1 MAKETLPAKKGID
14 YLAELRKAAKE
25 TKAVFNSKD
34 LEKMNAYLRVKHTEV
49 ENNLGMLYEV
59 AGHAA
64 VAMVNEGYAL
74 IQLKAFLPHG
84 ELGSYIKS
92 SLPYSDRYARMV
104 VVVYRHVQEYCDE
117 TKKLGRTPEHLVIQD
132 IIRDVMHPNR
142 QNGSHASDMPS
153 DGSTEAVDEDS
164 ETEGDDEAGNTTE
177 IEPHPPDTAP
187 PIIDAEFE
195 AKDAEILTDANG
207 KTLPK
212 NLRPAFS
219 EDVYYKD
226 FVHSL
231 RATKRQ
237 IKERIKDN
245 PEAYVALRMQKLEA
259 AINDAARILTL
270 SAPYVICSYC
280 GAKRSHKCRACEG
293 AGYLTKLQYHAVP
306 DELKE

>member
-14 YLAELRKAAKE
+14 YLVELRKAALE
-25 TKAVFNSKD
+25 TKAVFKSKD
-34 LEKMNAYLRVKHTEV
+34 LEKMNAYLRIKHTEV
-49 ENNLGMLYEV
+49 ENNLGILYEV

-74 IQLKAFLPHG
+74 IQLKDFLPHG
-84 ELGSYIKS
+84 ELGPYIKS
-92 SLPYSDRYARMV
+92 SLPYGDRHARKV
-104 VVVYRHVQEYCDE
+104 VAVCRHVQEYCAE
-117 TKKLGRTPEHLVIQD
+117 TKKLGGTPEHLVIQD
-132 IIRDVMHPNR
+132 IIRDVMHPER
-142 QNGSHASDMPS
+142 QNGPQGADMPS
-153 DGSTEAVDEDS
+153 DGSREALDEDS
-164 ETEGDDEAGNTTE
+164 ETEGDDEAGNTTG
-177 IEPHPPDTAP
+177 IEPRPPDTVHP
-187 PIIDAEFE
+187 VIEAEFE

-207 KTLPK
+207 KTLPEK
-212 NLRPAFS
+212 LRPAFS

-231 RATKRQ
+231 RTTKRQ

-245 PEAYVALRMQKLEA
+245 PEAYLALRMQKLEA